1 MKLNALGGTFAG
13 LSSLTYEN
21 FVKFLN
27 ESATIIAEEAKKG
40 GATMKPEDVTFQ
52 IYDAAF
58 LPLEWLPKQNTNSWS
73 LNDSDAVLDLTE
85 IPATG
90 STLHFSITSD
100 ADHTNRFGLVKVDV
114 DDLTGSYSV
123 AGESVANT
131 DSFREAVSDNLINPG
146 DGSPITATGQ
156 TNRSISW
163 DLSSSDAGLYAPVL
177 INTDGEVFTIGASAS
192 DGNQHVKAL
201 GNNTFGFEDLLL
213 SDLSDW
219 DHNDFVV
226 QVSLDPLS

>member
-1 MKLNALGGTFAG
+1 M
-13 LSSLTYEN
+13 
-21 FVKFLN
+21 
-27 ESATIIAEEAKKG
+27 
-40 GATMKPEDVTFQ
+40 
-52 IYDAAF
+52 
-58 LPLEWLPKQNTNSWS
+58 
-73 LNDSDAVLDLTE
+73 
-85 IPATG
+85 
-90 STLHFSITSD
+90 
-100 ADHTNRFGLVKVDV
+100 
-114 DDLTGSYSV
+114 
-123 AGESVANT
+123 
-131 DSFREAVSDNLINPG
+131 SDNLINPG